1 MRGNRYPWRPRYGC
15 VQAVIRHSA
24 NHRGQVTLLVAVALA
39 LLVLLTGTVLALSV
53 GQKRVGVFYVDRLQA
68 YYTAEDG
75 VEEVL
80 ARILQDWDVLAEIP
94 SGSECRLLYERPVP
108 EGSLQVKGRQRT
120 LPGAVEL
127 RLETRGEHR
136 NAVRHVLFEAVLY
149 PPLDFTAGIRA
160 GEWIVEAPDGE
171 GLSTGLA
178 EQPAPEFEPEW
189 FRRRAEWVTDGN
201 GVLYGGKV
209 NGLYYVDGDLAVH
222 GGRYEGR
229 AIYFVAGDIDIIGN
243 YYPGNSA
250 SGCVVFLTPND
261 IRIAQGVSARVL
273 VAAGGEVRLEDAAQ
287 LQGGLIAD
295 RVHAGPESVIELDL
309 GLISESLPVFSRSI
323 DVRYWGE
330 MYNVYYGRTSITAGG

>member
-1 MRGNRYPWRPRYGC
+1 MKGNRYPWRPRYGC
-15 VQAVIRHSA
+15 VRTVIRHFA
-24 NHRGQVTLLVAVALA
+24 DHRGQVTLLVAVALA
-39 LLVLLTGTVLALSV
+39 VLVLLSGTTVALSV
-53 GQKRVGVFYVDRLQA
+53 GQKRAGVFYGDRLQA

-94 SGSECRLLYERPVP
+94 SGSECRLLYERPAP
-108 EGSLQVKGRQRT
+108 EGSLQVKGRQKT

-136 NAVRHVLFEAVLY
+136 NAVSHVLFEAVLY
-149 PPLDFTAGIRA
+149 PPLDFADGIRA
-160 GEWIVEAPDGE
+160 GGWIAEQPDGE
-171 GLSTGLA
+171 ELSCRPA
-178 EQPAPEFEPEW
+178 EKPAPDFEPEW
-189 FRRRAEWVTDGN
+189 FRRRAERVTDGN
-201 GVLYGGKV
+201 GVLCEGKV

-229 AIYFVAGDIDIIGN
+229 AIYFVAGNIDIIGD
-243 YYPGNSA
+243 YYPGNST
-250 SGCVVFLTPND
+250 SGCVVFLTPSD
-261 IRIAQGVSARVL
+261 IRIAPGVSVRVL
-273 VAAGGEVRLEDAAQ
+273 VAAGGEVRLEDAAK

-295 RVHAGPESVIELDL
+295 RVYAGPETVIEPDH

-330 MYNVYYGRTSITAGG
+330 MYNVFYGRTNIATG